1 MQFKELKEFNRDAIM
16 ANLRVGKGL
25 LGMMEDQSRA
35 NAEAQDYVFGK
46 RALRPFLATT
56 CNK

>member
-1 MQFKELKEFNRDAIM
+1 MQFKELKEFNRDTIM

-25 LGMMEDQSRA
+25 IGQMEDQSRA

-46 RALRPFLATT
+46 REPGRPLT
-56 CNK
+56 